1 MAAGSEEGRWKWI
14 QERVKGIIEG
24 KRYSRSRERCSIKEK
39 RMATTTLVDNME
51 REVPVRIHT
60 HLTFC

>member
-24 KRYSRSRERCSIKEK
+24 KRYSRSRERCSIKEDGNYHTGRK
-39 RMATTTLVDNME
+39 YGE
-51 REVPVRIHT
+51 RGS
-60 HLTFC
+60 C